1 MTTDQ
6 TQAVTAERT
15 WTVFNGAGAVE
26 VENASDDELRD
37 VLTDAR
43 LARGWTA
50 CSCVVVRS
58 QSDLAALS
66 SPVAAQ
72 PADSAMVQIP
82 REAYLWLM
90 GLGADG
96 FAQDRPG
103 AFWWRGAFNERANL
117 DMTAIAQSKETPHE
131 R

>member
-1 MTTDQ
+1 MATEREGAAASEREAFEAWAIPRCLHLPKRPDGEYASVTTQ
-6 TQAVTAERT
+6 ET
-15 WTVFNGAGAVE
+15 WEAW
-26 VENASDDELRD
+26 
-37 VLTDAR
+37 
-43 LARGWTA
+43 LAR
-50 CSCVVVRS
+50 
-58 QSDLAALS
+58 AALS
-66 SPVAAQ
+66 CPVAAQ